1 MPETNVLVGVAEDVR
16 SVFQVTSP
24 VLGALEEGVG
34 GGKDS
39 MGAVLIV
46 SACKTTG
53 LMVLVVAIL
62 GAVMCC
68 WDGELESW

>member
-24 VLGALEEGVG
+24 VLGAVEEGEG

-39 MGAVLIV
+39 MGALSIV
-46 SACKTTG
+46 SACRTTG
-53 LMVLVVAIL
+53 FTVLMGTILVRRC
-62 GAVMCC
+62 AVGM
-68 WDGELESW
+68 DS